1 MPVYCYK
8 CKDCSKEFEV
18 RHSMNFEEQIC
29 IDCTSANV
37 FKLPSLS
44 KKKVQVANQNKPGK
58 IVDEYIRDA
67 KKEIKQQ
74 KIDLSSEEV

>member
-1 MPVYCYK
+1 M
-8 CKDCSKEFEV
+8 SFEDQRCV
-18 RHSMNFEEQIC
+18 VCDSI
-29 IDCTSANV
+29 NV

-44 KKKVQVANQNKPGK
+44 KKKVQLSSQNKPGK

-74 KIDLSSEEV
+74 KINLSSEEI